1 MDSISSSVSKASTRT
16 TLPGPSGLGAVRRI
30 RSRLR
35 AFAMCVAFWA

>member
-1 MDSISSSVSKASTRT
+1 MDSISSSVTKASTR

-35 AFAMCVAFWA
+35 AFSMCMAFWA